1 MNEYRTK
8 SKVVEIYFCLRITDT
23 FRLTTKE
30 ERQATGDKERMT
42 NDRGQKTNDKQ
53 QTKGK
58 VQYEKLTIDDNYQ
71 IR

>member
-8 SKVVEIYFCLRITDT
+8 SKFVEIYFFLRITDT

-30 ERQATGDKERMT
+30 ERQMTGDKKRMT
-42 NDRGQKTNDKQ
+42 NDRGQKTNDKRQ
-53 QTKGK
+53 MKEK
-58 VQYEKLTIDDNYQ
+58 VEYEKSTKDDNYQ